1 MDTVLIADRDLGFVF
16 WLGGELN
23 KLGYLALPALNE
35 AQAAAM
41 AKQFPPDVVVF
52 NPSFPRVADLLES
65 LRQPQ
70 KPLRVLAVPPD
81 PEERLEKLHD
91 LKTALEQ
98 AAELDVFLD
107 EREAAGSGARAHGV
121 ILGAA

>member
-23 KLGYLALPALNE
+23 KLGYFALPALNE
-35 AQAAAM
+35 SQATTM

-52 NPSFPRVADLLES
+52 NRSFPKVADLLES
-65 LRQPQ
+65 FRQPQ
-70 KPLRVLAVPPD
+70 KSLRVLALPSD
-81 PEERLEKLHD
+81 PEERLEKLGN
-91 LKTALEQ
+91 LRAALEQ
-98 AAELDVFLD
+98 AIALD
-107 EREAAGSGARAHGV
+107 EFLGERESTHARSA

>member
-23 KLGYLALPALNE
+23 QLGYLALPALNE
-35 AQAAAM
+35 SQGTTM

-52 NPSFPRVADLLES
+52 SPSFPKIADLLES

-70 KPLRVLAVPPD
+70 KPLRVLALPPD
-81 PEERLEKLHD
+81 PEERIEMVRN

-98 AAELDVFLD
+98 APELDAFLGQ
-107 EREAAGSGARAHGV
+107 RARSV

>member
-35 AQAAAM
+35 SQATAM

-52 NPSFPRVADLLES
+52 NPSFPKVGDFLES
-65 LRQPQ
+65 FREPQ
-70 KPLRVLAVPPD
+70 KSLRVLALPSD
-81 PEERLEKLHD
+81 PEERLEKLRN
-91 LKTALEQ
+91 LQ
-98 AAELDVFLD
+98 AALDQAVTVDVFLG
-107 EREAAGSGARAHGV
+107 EREPASARSV

>member
-1 MDTVLIADRDLGFVF
+1 METVLIADRDLGFVF

-35 AQAAAM
+35 SQATTM

-52 NPSFPRVADLLES
+52 NPSFPKVADLLES
-65 LRQPQ
+65 FRQPQ
-70 KPLRVLAVPPD
+70 KSPRVVALPPD
-81 PEERLEKLHD
+81 PEERLEKMRNLQA
-91 LKTALEQ
+91 ALEQ
-98 AAELDVFLD
+98 AVALDVFLG
-107 EREAAGSGARAHGV
+107 EREGARSRSV